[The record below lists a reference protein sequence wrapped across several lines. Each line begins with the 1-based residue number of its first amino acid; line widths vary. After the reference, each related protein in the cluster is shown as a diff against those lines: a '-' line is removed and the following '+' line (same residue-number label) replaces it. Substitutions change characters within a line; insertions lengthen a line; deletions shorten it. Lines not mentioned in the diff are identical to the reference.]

1 MNCSIYL
8 FYSIFQS
15 SKLMDIFAF
24 ILSLGLIS
32 SEFGCSNAYRTANIF
47 NVLDYGA
54 VGNSITDDSQ
64 AFLKAWNAACSTP
77 TGTPK
82 VAIPPNK
89 SFLLNPALFRG
100 PCRAKNIDFEI
111 SGTILAPKSP
121 TVWNWLDA
129 SQWLAFSSVAGLNV
143 YGTGAIDGRGNGW
156 WDQSCR
162 YHPQLNG
169 CTKLA
174 PTALKFIS
182 CNESSLRSV
191 HFIDSPQTHVLILSC
206 NVFDVN
212 NVTIQSPENS
222 PNTDGIHI
230 QFSHHLTISYTNI
243 ASGDDCV
250 SIGDFTSHLSITNV
264 NCGPGH
270 GISIG
275 SLGKDGNFVQVENI
289 HVSNSFFK
297 GTTNGARIKT
307 WQVGKGYVRNVTFE
321 NLHFDSVQ
329 NPVIIDQNYCD
340 VRGACP
346 ELTTGVQV
354 SQVTYRGFD
363 GTSSTDVAIN
373 LNCSRAVPCTGIS
386 MESINLVAA
395 GVGRQVIADCGNAHG
410 KETRVVPSP
419 CLQN

>member
-1 MNCSIYL
+1 MLHKPSFMNCSICLCYA
-8 FYSIFQS
+8 IFRA
-15 SKLMDIFAF
+15 SKLVDIFAF

-32 SEFGCSNAYRTANIF
+32 SEFSCLNAYGTADIF

-64 AFLKAWNAACSTP
+64 VIPFPVFFSPSILNTP

-89 SFLLNPALFRG
+89 SFLVNPALFRG
-100 PCRAKNIDFEI
+100 PCRAKNIDFE
-111 SGTILAPKSP
+111 
-121 TVWNWLDA
+121 
-129 SQWLAFSSVAGLNV
+129 
-143 YGTGAIDGRGNGW
+143 
-156 WDQSCR
+156 
-162 YHPQLNG
+162 NG

-191 HFIDSPQTHVLILSC
+191 HFIDSPQTHVLLLGC
-206 NVFDVN
+206 NFFDVN

-243 ASGDDCV
+243 AS
-250 SIGDFTSHLSITNV
+250 DFTSHLSITNV

-289 HVSNSFFK
+289 HVSNSFLK

-340 VRGACP
+340 IRGACQ

-373 LNCSRAVPCTGIS
+373 LNCSRSVPCTRIS

-395 GVGRQVIADCGNAHG
+395 SVGRQVIADCGNAHG